1 MVNEKNNTCYIALK
15 CRHYVKKLFYEDIIL
30 IEKCYRNILF
40 MTADDMIKIRGN
52 SDDLKEYAGRCRDF
66 YICHSYLAVNLKYVS
81 SMEDGVISFV
91 NGAERSLGRK
101 NFTRARAVFSKYISV

>member
-40 MTADDMIKIRGN
+40 MTVDDMIKIRGDAN
-52 SDDLKEYAGRCRDF
+52 DLKKFAGQSRDF

-91 NGAERSLGRK
+91 NGAKRSLGTK
-101 NFTRARAVFSKYISV
+101 NFTKARAVFSNYISV